1 MIEKI
6 RELLFKVFKKDS
18 FLGKIIDKFF
28 TKEIITYLIFGVL
41 TTLVNWACY
50 TVLVKYIHCSITLSN
65 AVAWV
70 AGVLFAFITN
80 KIFVFESKSFA
91 PAKVIKEFVSFVAA
105 RAITGVMEIFGV
117 PLLVKIGLDQT
128 IAGVEGAVSKV
139 IVSVA
144 VIILNYVFS
153 KLIIFRKK
161 SADADENT
169 VS

>member
-6 RELLFKVFKKDS
+6 RKLLFRLFKKES
-18 FLGKIIDKFF
+18 FPGRIIDKFF

-41 TTLVNWACY
+41 TTLVNWVCY
-50 TVLVKYIHCSITLSN
+50 TVLVKYVNCSITLSN
-65 AVAWV
+65 AVAWI

-80 KIFVFESKSFA
+80 KVFVFESKSFA
-91 PAKVIKEFVSFVAA
+91 PSKVLKEFISFVAA

-117 PLLVKIGLDQT
+117 PLLVKIGLNQT
-128 IAGVEGAVSKV
+128 IMGVDGAVSKI

-161 SADADENT
+161 SAGAEN
-169 VS
+169 S